1 MKKIFLSI
9 LLLGW
14 FGQSMAQSI
23 QRIEYFID
31 TDPGVGAG
39 VAVLFSGT
47 TTATA
52 NLSIPLGSGLAVGF
66 HKFYIRA
73 KNTNGAWSIVQQQN
87 FFKTNLPAS
96 TPNIAK
102 LEYFIDTDPGF
113 GMANAVNITS
123 GQSVTKALN
132 IPLPANL
139 PLGFHKFSIRA
150 KDASGKWSV
159 VYQQNFFKNDILT
172 ILPNLVKLEYFV
184 DTDPGFGQGIDIP
197 VGNNASIN
205 AEPVFSLPSNLPL
218 GVHSLSIRAKDA
230 LGKWSIVSQKTFT
243 NCPGLS
249 ISAPFGLVSCSDSL
263 ILRSTKSHPSAGGTI
278 AWYQNQ
284 TLLPINTDSLV
295 VYNNGT
301 YRAELSTPGC
311 VNVASNTLQV
321 NVAESISLSL
331 KAQKPLI
338 YCNENQLIT
347 IDSLNSTFPIGV
359 SALFDWYRNDT
370 LILANTTQKSFATNI
385 GGEYKGV
392 LRVASF
398 PSTCNTFNMDSVL
411 VEKQNLQISIG
422 PESSPGQVILCPGTS
437 FTLSVTDNVN
447 DPLNIQWFKDG
458 NLISGQT
465 SSQLIINTAG
475 AYQAKASIGACLN
488 VASNSIQ
495 ATVNNLVNND
505 VPVLSSPQNLSTVY
519 CGGEEITINATGCS
533 LGVLWPPSVMEVS
546 GSQAKYITS
555 ASIFP
560 LTVTCKGSCLG
571 AQSNTLTILSSGYGG
586 SAPTVEYALLPC
598 NNQYTMVNYLED
610 YSQNFNYGTGGPV
623 YVCDWEPMFFGSGIT
638 FASGNFGNF
647 DYNYRPNH
655 GGYDFVVRQTFSRY
669 HDRTYAFGGSG
680 DDVMTGKYE
689 ISEGV
694 YLLYG
699 SSQSPVSG
707 DVSQADF
714 GGFGDYWIIKYD
726 FNTNQ
731 KIWDKRF
738 GGNFTDEMISLVPL
752 SNGNFMLLGDS
763 FSGINGS
770 KTSQNFGGIDIWGI
784 IINPN
789 GVQIS
794 EFSIGGSGY
803 DRIKK
808 AKKLPNGQI
817 LLMGYSNS
825 PISGNKT
832 AANIGDYDYWAVW
845 INESGVIQQQATFGG
860 TAADIATD
868 LLLTEIGDLYLCGSS
883 ASGISGNKLQA
894 NKGVGKDFWV
904 VKINQSGTVMWSKT
918 FGSDENDEMRAAKET
933 IEGNLVFYGQTDEN
947 SQSAD
952 KQSINPYTGTGGSDL
967 WILEINSSGNKV
979 TDFAFGDCYTEFI
992 DQATIG
998 IASNGDL
1005 ILPAMVIT
1013 AQNTCNPLY
1022 RNTYFDYYEHRL
1034 NKCMYKPLSTPLCR
1048 DSDVLLHTKLRL
1060 QTYYGAS
1067 AFTQVKWMDFSNEN
1081 PLKINVGNGL
1091 NGFVK
1096 YKESDLPC
1104 FSIPTNFQMNL
1115 FLENQTLT
1123 GVDFSN
1129 FSLQNRNEY
1138 AYNKL
1143 ISTKKITPKLNTSY
1157 KAEKAI
1163 ELLPGFE
1170 IIGGNQNIFKAEIA
1184 GCVNN

>member
-1 MKKIFLSI
+1 MGCI
-9 LLLGW
+9 
-14 FGQSMAQSI
+14 GQSMAQSI

-31 TDPGVGAG
+31 TDPGFGAG
-39 VAVLFSGT
+39 VAVPFSGT

-52 NLSIPLGSGLAVGF
+52 NLSIPLGSSINVGF
-66 HKFYIRA
+66 HKIYFRA
-73 KNTNGAWSIVQQQN
+73 KNSNGAWSMVQQQN

-96 TPNIAK
+96 IPNIVK

-113 GMANAVNITS
+113 GLANNLSITA

-132 IPLPANL
+132 IPLPSNL
-139 PLGFHKFSIRA
+139 PLGFHKFYVRA

-172 ILPNLVKLEYFV
+172 TLPNLVKLEYFV
-184 DTDPGFGQGIDIP
+184 DADPGFGQGIDIP
-197 VGNNASIN
+197 VANNTIIN
-205 AEPVFSLPSNLPL
+205 AEPVFSLPSNLTL

-249 ISAPFGLVSCSDSL
+249 ISAPFGLVSCTDSL
-263 ILRSTKSHPSAGGTI
+263 ILRSTKSHPAAGGTI

-284 TLLPINTDSLV
+284 TLLPISTDSLV

-311 VNVASNTLQV
+311 ANVASNALQV

-370 LILANTTQKSFATNI
+370 LILGNTTQKSFATNT

-392 LRVASF
+392 LRLASF
-398 PSTCNTFNMDSVL
+398 PSACNTFNMDSVL

-422 PESSPGQVILCPGTS
+422 PQSSPGQVILCPGTS
-437 FTLSVTDNVN
+437 FTLSVADNVN

-458 NLISGQT
+458 NLISGQV
-465 SSQLIINTAG
+465 SSLLIINTAG
-475 AYQAKASIGACLN
+475 TYQATASIGACLN

-495 ATVNNLVNND
+495 ATVTNQLNND

-533 LGVLWPPSVMEVS
+533 LGVLWPPSVIEVS
-546 GSQAKYITS
+546 GSQAIYIS
-555 ASIFP
+555 AANTFP
-560 LTVTCKGSCLG
+560 LTVTCKGLCLG

-586 SAPTVEYALLPC
+586 SAPTVQYALLPC
-598 NNQYTMVNYLED
+598 NNQYTMVNYIED

-647 DYNYRPNH
+647 DYNSRPNH

-680 DDVMTGKYE
+680 DDLMTGKYE

-699 SSQSPVSG
+699 YSQSPLSG

-726 FNTNQ
+726 FNTSQ

-738 GGNFTDEMISLVPL
+738 GGNFTDKMISLVPL

-763 FSGINGS
+763 FSGATGS
-770 KTSQNFGGIDIWGI
+770 KTSPSFGNYDIWGI
-784 IINPN
+784 VINAN
-789 GVQIS
+789 GVKIS
-794 EFSIGGSGY
+794 EFALGGSGY
-803 DRIKK
+803 DQIKK
-808 AKKLPNGQI
+808 AQKLPNGQI
-817 LLMGYSNS
+817 LLLGHSNS

-832 AANIGDYDYWAVW
+832 VANIGNYDYWAVW
-845 INESGVIQQQATFGG
+845 IDEAGAIQQQANYGG
-860 TAADIATD
+860 TGEDFATD
-868 LLLTEIGDLYLCGSS
+868 LILTKAGEIYLCGSS

-894 NKGVGKDFWV
+894 NKGIGKDFWV
-904 VKINQSGTVMWSKT
+904 LKINTNGSIVWSKT

-933 IEGNLVFYGQTDEN
+933 IEGNVVFYGQTDEN
-947 SQSAD
+947 AQSAD
-952 KQSINPYTGTGGSDL
+952 KQSLNQYAGNTSSDL
-967 WILEINSSGNKV
+967 WVLEIDNAGNKI
-979 TDFAFGDCYTEFI
+979 TDLAFGDCNGEFI
-992 DQATIG
+992 DQTTIG

-1005 ILPAMVIT
+1005 IIPAMVIT
-1013 AQNTCNPLY
+1013 ASQNNCNPFY
-1022 RNTYFDYYEHRL
+1022 KNTYFDYYVHRL
-1034 NKCMYKPLSTPLCR
+1034 NKCVYKPLSIPLCR
-1048 DSDVLLHTKLRL
+1048 DNDVLLHTKLRL

-1091 NGFVK
+1091 NGIVK
-1096 YKESDLPC
+1096 YKESGLPC
-1104 FSIPTNFQMNL
+1104 FSIPNNFQMNL
-1115 FLENQTLT
+1115 FPENQTLT
-1123 GVDFSN
+1123 GTDFSN
-1129 FSLQNRNEY
+1129 FSLQKRNEY

-1143 ISTKKITPKLNTSY
+1143 VSSKKITPKLNTSY
-1157 KAEKAI
+1157 RAQKAI
-1163 ELLPGFE
+1163 ELVPGFE
-1170 IIGGNQNIFKAEIA
+1170 MIGGNQNIFEAEIG
-1184 GCVNN
+1184 GCLNN